1 MSIRGLGAALGRI
14 AALLVPC
21 RVRTRLQAGTV
32 SQEDQRSVAL
42 QGDTVAQAWSSAP
55 RIPCFS
61 MPHETPA
68 TSCDPKSL
76 LHHAIRNPCYIMRSE
91 TPATSCDP
99 KSLLHHAI
107 RNPCYTLCGSPH
119 GAPRGGAG
127 NSRCTAPC
135 LRNGVPLQGDAPFLH
150 CTPNQPASLA
160 HSYENRFSARW
171 LIFRK
176 IGACMEIRLYQFC

>member
-1 MSIRGLGAALGRI
+1 MSVRALRAALERI

-61 MPHETPA
+61 MPH
-68 TSCDPKSL
+68 
-76 LHHAIRNPCYIMRSE
+76 E